1 MEEQGFGGMAAPAPT
16 MSMEAM
22 DAVHCWRWCK
32 GWQPERWPAYDA
44 LHDVA
49 DWSLLAE
56 LMEHLRDN
64 T

>member
-1 MEEQGFGGMAAPAPT
+1 MAAPAPT

-44 LHDVA
+44 LHDVG
-49 DWSLLAE
+49 DWSLTAE
-56 LMEHLRDN
+56 LMEHMRDN